1 MTINPAF
8 EEYKQNYG
16 QHVYDKPSVAISEYS
31 KVMLYFVIYL
41 SYLIKS
47 NVRFRFQI
55 WDQV

>member
-8 EEYKQNYG
+8 EEYNQSYG
-16 QHVYDKPSVAISEYS
+16 QHEYDKPGVAISEYS

-55 WDQV
+55 